1 MATLETLSDHVYD
14 ICENAVRSKSSVCE
28 LTIFEDDENFRFII
42 NDHGCGMNQEEL
54 MHAISPF
61 YTTKEQ
67 RKKKLGVGLPFL
79 KFSSELT
86 GGYFKIESEKLIGT
100 KVDVLFKKSNI
111 DCQPVG
117 NIPETL
123 FMIIYMDKNTDWKV
137 IRGFREDA
145 YELDSKDLKEQYGNL
160 FYENSFMIEIKK
172 IITELENQIK
182 QGGLE

>member
-1 MATLETLSDHVYD
+1 M
-14 ICENAVRSKSSVCE
+14 
-28 LTIFEDDENFRFII
+28 
-42 NDHGCGMNQEEL
+42 
-54 MHAISPF
+54 
-61 YTTKEQ
+61 
-67 RKKKLGVGLPFL
+67 

-117 NIPETL
+117 NLPETL
-123 FMIIYMDKNTDWKV
+123 FMIIYMDKNTDWKI